1 MFNIV
6 MKAMTLF
13 FMTSDNNCIS
23 CTVLIFEICVMSIS
37 VEGKIFLILSYLQQ
51 AVILK

>member
-1 MFNIV
+1 

-23 CTVLIFEICVMSIS
+23 CTVLIFIGFVMSTS
-37 VEGKIFLILSYLQQ
+37 VVSKIFWILSYLQS
-51 AVILK
+51 AVILE